1 MEQKDYY
8 YEKGMQYEFDCE
20 ACHAAIEHYI
30 KIHNKRRL
38 GFDDEVAM
46 HFQYETND
54 IDKFS
59 SRQVGEIRRY
69 CKNGEWSGSGKRPAL
84 DETMLFYFKKLG
96 LFFGNEMLFLKPVYS
111 TMGSISEQLKYFY
124 SQFNNI
130 LYHLSDS
137 DYFVTNPSTGE
148 FGHPFYVNKLKEI
161 QKEADIFF
169 LENDDIYSK
178 IVHLID
184 EIKQTMDKFEI
195 PGIPESWIKA
205 NPRLNYF
212 DAAYDVMEND
222 YNLYLKIKESS
233 NLSFRI
239 YPTKEQL
246 KERNAY
252 FKKYKNQTE
261 MDLFEK
267 EVCIDF
273 RKIYYQEFK
282 EYLHETN
289 ES

>member
-69 CKNGEWSGSGKRPAL
+69 CKNGEWSGSGKRPVL

-124 SQFNNI
+124 SQFNDI

-267 EVCIDF
+267 EVCIAF

>member
-1 MEQKDYY
+1 M
-8 YEKGMQYEFDCE
+8 
-20 ACHAAIEHYI
+20 
-30 KIHNKRRL
+30 
-38 GFDDEVAM
+38 
-46 HFQYETND
+46 
-54 IDKFS
+54 
-59 SRQVGEIRRY
+59 
-69 CKNGEWSGSGKRPAL
+69 
-84 DETMLFYFKKLG
+84 
-96 LFFGNEMLFLKPVYS
+96 
-111 TMGSISEQLKYFY
+111 
-124 SQFNNI
+124 
-130 LYHLSDS
+130 
-137 DYFVTNPSTGE
+137 
-148 FGHPFYVNKLKEI
+148 NKLKEI

-195 PGIPESWIKA
+195 PRIPESWIKA

-222 YNLYLKIKESS
+222 YNLYLKIKE
-233 NLSFRI
+233 
-239 YPTKEQL
+239 
-246 KERNAY
+246 RNVY

-267 EVCIDF
+267 EVCIAF

-282 EYLHETN
+282 EYLHDTN